1 MMVFIPLLK
10 LTIKNGEDIH
20 ILMTANPIIIKLNKL
35 KKSREKLNPFL
46 VFPEISILVTFILAL
61 LSSIYALVGI

>member
-1 MMVFIPLLK
+1 MVFIPLLK
-10 LTIKNGEDIH
+10 LTIKNVKVIQ

-46 VFPEISILVTFILAL
+46 VFPEISILVIFILVL
-61 LSSIYALVGI
+61 LSSVYALAEI

>member
-1 MMVFIPLLK
+1 MVFIPLLK

-61 LSSIYALVGI
+61 LSSIYALAGI

>member
-1 MMVFIPLLK
+1 MVFIPLWK
-10 LTIKNGEDIH
+10 LTIKNVKVIQ

-46 VFPEISILVTFILAL
+46 VFPEISILVIFILVL
-61 LSSIYALVGI
+61 LSSVYALAEI

>member
-46 VFPEISILVTFILAL
+46 VFPGISIHFIFILAL
-61 LSSIYALVGI
+61 HSLIYALARI

>member
-61 LSSIYALVGI
+61 LSSIYALAGI

>member
-1 MMVFIPLLK
+1 MVFIPLLK
-10 LTIKNGEDIH
+10 LTIKNVKVIQ

-46 VFPEISILVTFILAL
+46 VFSEIFIFVIFILAL
-61 LSSIYALVGI
+61 LSSIYALARI